1 MKNTFDSRAE
11 VTILVNSCDKYE
23 DAWEPFFRLFHINWK
38 DCPYR
43 IILNTETKN
52 YQCEFMDVRTINF
65 HSKGS
70 WSKRLKN
77 VLEQIDSDYI
87 LYFLEDFFL
96 ESPVSADSFSR
107 ALELMKEN
115 KDIGYIGLKYNQGYT
130 FKEEGKTKSEAPFL
144 NKDDLITYNRINSMT
159 ALWRREWLISLL
171 RMHETPWEFEKY
183 GSIRSRRSDK
193 KVLIINNHVCA
204 PVFHYEIDV
213 KYGMGIYGG
222 KWLENNKQL
231 FDKHGITVNFENL
244 GIYKE
249 CNSTEKKEDVKQ
261 EQSLREQL
269 YKIKHFF
276 KVSKRKVN
284 KKIREIRSLI

>member
-1 MKNTFDSRAE
+1 MND

-38 DCPYR
+38 DCPYK
-43 IILNTETKN
+43 IVLNTETKN
-52 YQCEFMDVRTINF
+52 FYCDFMDVRTVNF
-65 HSKGS
+65 YSKGS

-77 VLEQIDSDYI
+77 VLKQIDSEYV

-96 ESPVSADSFSR
+96 ESPVNVDSFNK
-107 ALELMKEN
+107 ALELMKKDEN
-115 KDIGYIGLKYNQGYT
+115 IGYIGLKYNQGYT
-130 FKEEGKTKSEAPFL
+130 FKELGKTKSEEPFL
-144 NKDDLITYNRINSMT
+144 DKDDLITYNRINSMT
-159 ALWRREWLISLL
+159 ALWRKEWLISLL
-171 RMHETPWEFEKY
+171 RMHESPWDFEKY

-193 KVLIINNHVCA
+193 KVLIINNNVCA

-231 FDKHGITVNFENL
+231 FDKHDIKVNFENL

-249 CNSTEKKEDVKQ
+249 CASTEKKEDV
-261 EQSLREQL
+261 EQKISLCEQL

-276 KVSKRKVN
+276 KVSKRKIN
-284 KKIREIRSLI
+284 KKIRELRSLI